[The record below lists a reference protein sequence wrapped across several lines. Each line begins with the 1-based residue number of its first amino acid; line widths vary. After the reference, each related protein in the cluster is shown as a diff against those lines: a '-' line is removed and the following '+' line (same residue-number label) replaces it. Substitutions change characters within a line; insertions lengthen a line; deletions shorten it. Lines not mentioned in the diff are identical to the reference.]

1 MPNGVIPAN
10 KAIESY
16 KLNHDKVTVYAKQ
29 SVLDQ
34 IEVLPITI
42 PASTLT
48 SNRDFPMPIV
58 PPNGVTK
65 ISESVVNISVKLADK
80 KERVMNKVPIKI
92 ENGMDSFTFALANG
106 TQQNASVTISGAK
119 KVIDKVKIEDLH
131 VYVDVS
137 KIDKAG
143 TYEQPLIVEGK
154 NKLATYAVKN
164 ATVTIAVKEK

>member
-1 MPNGVIPAN
+1 MAWM
-10 KAIESY
+10 
-16 KLNHDKVTVYAKQ
+16 
-29 SVLDQ
+29 
-34 IEVLPITI
+34 VLPLRWQWYT
-42 PASTLT
+42 AKCKCDYF
-48 SNRDFPMPIV
+48 R
-58 PPNGVTK
+58 G
-65 ISESVVNISVKLADK
+65 
-80 KERVMNKVPIKI
+80 
-92 ENGMDSFTFALANG
+92 
-106 TQQNASVTISGAK
+106 K

>member
-1 MPNGVIPAN
+1 M
-10 KAIESY
+10 
-16 KLNHDKVTVYAKQ
+16 
-29 SVLDQ
+29 
-34 IEVLPITI
+34 
-42 PASTLT
+42 
-48 SNRDFPMPIV
+48 
-58 PPNGVTK
+58 
-65 ISESVVNISVKLADK
+65 KLADK

-92 ENGMDSFTFALANG
+92 ENGMDGFTFALANG